1 MQATSCSRALCVDG
15 AYCHNCDLLVGLEGL
30 HLTRRMSKA
39 TTGEGRTLYGSREA
53 Q

>member
-1 MQATSCSRALCVDG
+1 MPAPSWQKRGGASRGEAASGVEF
-15 AYCHNCDLLVGLEGL
+15 VLEGL

-39 TTGEGRTLYGSREA
+39 TTGDGRTLYGSREA